1 MTRRVLTPMLVLA
14 LLACGSDSGQR
25 GVVTKV
31 ASPAG
36 WCEASIVEQESE
48 ETQVVVNF
56 ENGKC
61 LVPSVRSPGTRL
73 GLRLY
78 WLDDTTLE
86 VTYPPGVLLNRP
98 DARIQCQD
106 REVRLVLAQASPT
119 PKLP

>member
-1 MTRRVLTPMLVLA
+1 MTRATLTPLLALA
-14 LLACGSDSGQR
+14 LLACGGDAGER

-36 WCEASIVEQESE
+36 WCEASIVEHESE
-48 ETQVVVNF
+48 DTQVMVNF

-73 GLRLY
+73 GLRIF
-78 WLDDTTLE
+78 WIDDTTLE

-106 REVRLVLAQASPT
+106 REVRLVLAKAGERSNEP
-119 PKLP
+119 